1 MRAYKK
7 IEFISKIK
15 SLIKKHASLFVLA
28 VASIS
33 FLILNILLKDILT
46 DIEYGK
52 YSILISCISFLSLF
66 GLFGFDHVFI
76 RTAIIKDKKIIL
88 DSRLISVTLLIIIIS
103 VLVFNFSIDR
113 YYNFGV
119 SNFMLIL
126 LTSSILLLKISHQL
140 LRSLS
145 MFVISQLTLNL
156 WKIGLLLFIFLSIYL
171 GININLQAIIFSI
184 LVFCLFALASYLP
197 LLSKIDL
204 KILDYSSTDLLKLGL
219 GFLLA
224 IGSVTILSFFE
235 RFIIEKKFGLSDFGN
250 YFFYVNIYLYPFL
263 FLSTYIGFKELVA
276 FKKTF
281 TNVVL
286 KQKLIQTLRGTILLG
301 FLYFIITIIIQNMGI
316 YDLKISQNLPLI
328 LALVFWGVVRIIA
341 ALLSSAIGAV
351 GDQKDL
357 NKINIYSGALFLF
370 LFLLIPLVHTI
381 IGVVILFIVIWVLRY
396 SAYYFLLL
404 KK

>member
-1 MRAYKK
+1 MLNIRG
-7 IEFISKIK
+7 FIKNNY
-15 SLIKKHASLFVLA
+15 SLLILGI
-28 VASIS
+28 ASIS
-33 FLILNILLKDILT
+33 FFTLNILLKDILT
-46 DIEYGK
+46 DSEYGM
-52 YSILISCISFLSLF
+52 YSILISCISLLSIF
-66 GLFGFDHVFI
+66 GLFGFDHVFT

-88 DSRLISVTLLIIIIS
+88 DSRLIIMTLLIIVTS
-103 VLVFNFSIDR
+103 VLVVNFLIDR

-119 SNFMLIL
+119 SNFRLIL
-126 LTSSILLLKISHQL
+126 LTSSIVLLRLSYQL
-140 LRSLS
+140 FRSLS

-156 WKIGLLLFIFLSIYL
+156 WKIGLLLFILLSIYL
-171 GININLQAIIFSI
+171 DININLQGIIFSI
-184 LVFCLFALASYLP
+184 LVFCLCALASYLP
-197 LLSKIDL
+197 LLYKIDL

-224 IGSVTILSFFE
+224 IGSVTILGFLE

-263 FLSTYIGFKELVA
+263 FFSTYIGFKELVA

-370 LFLLIPLVHTI
+370 LFFLIPLVHTI
-381 IGVVILFIVIWVLRY
+381 FGVVILFIVIWVLRY
-396 SAYYFLLL
+396 SAFYFLLL

>member
-1 MRAYKK
+1 
-7 IEFISKIK
+7 
-15 SLIKKHASLFVLA
+15 
-28 VASIS
+28 
-33 FLILNILLKDILT
+33 
-46 DIEYGK
+46 
-52 YSILISCISFLSLF
+52 
-66 GLFGFDHVFI
+66 
-76 RTAIIKDKKIIL
+76 
-88 DSRLISVTLLIIIIS
+88 
-103 VLVFNFSIDR
+103 
-113 YYNFGV
+113 
-119 SNFMLIL
+119 
-126 LTSSILLLKISHQL
+126 
-140 LRSLS
+140 
-145 MFVISQLTLNL
+145 
-156 WKIGLLLFIFLSIYL
+156 
-171 GININLQAIIFSI
+171 
-184 LVFCLFALASYLP
+184 
-197 LLSKIDL
+197 
-204 KILDYSSTDLLKLGL
+204 LKLGL

-224 IGSVTILSFFE
+224 IGSVTILGFLE

-263 FLSTYIGFKELVA
+263 FFSTYIGFKELVA

-370 LFLLIPLVHTI
+370 LFFLIPLVHTI
-381 IGVVILFIVIWVLRY
+381 FGVVILFIVIWVLRY
-396 SAYYFLLL
+396 SAFYFLLL